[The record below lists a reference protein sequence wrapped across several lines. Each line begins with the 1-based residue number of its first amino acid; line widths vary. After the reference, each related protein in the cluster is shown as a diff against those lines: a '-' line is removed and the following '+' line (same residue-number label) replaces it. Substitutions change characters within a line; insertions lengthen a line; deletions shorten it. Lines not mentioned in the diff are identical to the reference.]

1 MTCIN
6 KYALMLEVFQLEKSF
21 QKEKEYLE
29 ETIKRFQEII
39 DDTELRLDA
48 IPRMYGDNPLLLANL
63 LSQYKKRLDLL
74 KRTKN
79 KPYFARIDF
88 KNNENDILE
97 ECYIGK
103 VGTFDD
109 DNKLVTVDWRAPIA
123 SMYYD
128 SNVGNASYEA
138 PQGIIESELL
148 IKRQYDI
155 EEATLKGFQ
164 DVDTVSNDEIL
175 RPYLGVSAD
184 NRLKNIVATIQSE
197 QNEIIREKI
206 FNDMI
211 IQGVAGSGKTTVA
224 LHRIAYLVYN
234 NMKHIKPEQYLVIGP
249 NKFFVNYISGVLPD
263 LDVNNVSQLT
273 YDEILK
279 SLLGEDFI
287 LLPDENK
294 LKQSINNS
302 NKLFFE
308 KLRVSMVYK
317 KAIDKFLSDFSK
329 TIVPSENFVV
339 KGYEILP
346 RSFVNQIYENI
357 EDDGTISYEILAK
370 KMERTYL
377 LLGKYIEDHYE
388 SLMSYIHNQ
397 FYEKIKG
404 KSKAEIEKERKNLTY
419 VEKELR
425 NQCNQSLKKHF
436 SNSRPKILNLYMVFL
451 KNITKYLKIDE
462 FDLVSQGKKVS
473 DNIKSKKIEF
483 EDLGALI
490 YLYYRIYGSN
500 DFSKYRHTVIDEAQ
514 DFGEFNFYA
523 LKQLMPKSTFSIFGD
538 LAQSIYQYCGV
549 KNWDDVIDTTFDGKC
564 ELKYLKKSYRT
575 TTEIMNSANNI
586 TEHLGLSTAEPVIR
600 HGLDVEYSNVNGKL
614 EDHLIS
620 ILYKYIENGYSS
632 IAIISKDENESTQ
645 INQLLVK
652 KGIST
657 NSITTADEEYRGGIC
672 TITSYLAKG
681 LEFDGVIITDASEN
695 RFNSSNSTDMK
706 LLYVSMTR
714 PLHELHVLYTG
725 ELTKPLLEDFK
736 KNNNKL
742 VLKKK
747 I

>member
-1 MTCIN
+1 M
-6 KYALMLEVFQLEKSF
+6 EKNF
-21 QKEKEYLE
+21 EEEKEYLE
-29 ETIKRFQEII
+29 KTIKRFQKII
-39 DDTELRLDA
+39 ADTELRLDA
-48 IPRMYGDNPLLLANL
+48 VPRMHSDNPILLANL
-63 LSQYKKRLDLL
+63 LSQYNQRLDLL
-74 KRTKN
+74 KKTEN
-79 KPYFARIDF
+79 KPYFARLDF
-88 KNNENDILE
+88 KNNEDGVLE

-103 VGTFDD
+103 VGVLDD
-109 DNKLVTVDWRAPIA
+109 DNKIVTVDWRAPIA

-128 SNVGNASYEA
+128 SNIGNASYEA
-138 PQGIIESELL
+138 PQGLIEGELL
-148 IKRQYDI
+148 VKRQYDI
-155 EEATLKGFQ
+155 EDKVLKGFQ

-175 RPYLGVSAD
+175 KPYLGVSAD

-206 FNDMI
+206 FNDVI

-279 SLLGEDFI
+279 TLLEENFT
-287 LLPDENK
+287 LLSDENK
-294 LKQSINNS
+294 LKQSISNP

-308 KLRVSMVYK
+308 RLRVSMVYK
-317 KAIDKFLSDFSK
+317 DAIDKFLADYSK
-329 TIVPSENFVV
+329 TIVPAENFVI
-339 KGYEILP
+339 KGYDILP
-346 RSFVNQIYENI
+346 LNLVNRVYESI
-357 EDDGTISYEILAK
+357 EDDGTISYDILAK

-377 LLGKYIEDHYE
+377 LLGKYIEEHYE
-388 SLMSYIHNQ
+388 SLLSYVHNQ
-397 FYEKIKG
+397 FYERAKG
-404 KSKAEIEKERKNLTY
+404 KSKADIEKERKNLTY

-425 NQCNQSLKKHF
+425 NQCNQSLKKYF
-436 SNSRPKILNLYMVFL
+436 SNSRPKILNLYMLFL
-451 KNITKYLKIDE
+451 KNINNYLKLEE
-462 FDLVSQGKKVS
+462 FDIVSSSKKVS
-473 DNIKSKKIEF
+473 ANIKSRKIEF

-500 DFSKYRHTVIDEAQ
+500 DFSKYRHAVIDEAQ

-538 LAQSIYQYCGV
+538 LAQSIYQYRGV
-549 KNWDDVIDTTFDGKC
+549 KNWNDVIDTTFDGKC

-586 TEHLGLSTAEPVIR
+586 TKHLGLSSAEPVIR
-600 HGLDVEYSNVNGKL
+600 HGVDVEYSNVDDRV
-614 EDHLIS
+614 EDYLIP
-620 ILYKYIENGYSS
+620 ILDKYIENGYSS
-632 IAIISKDENESTQ
+632 IAIISKDEDESNK
-645 INQLLVK
+645 INQLLAE
-652 KGIST
+652 KGIYT
-657 NSITTADEEYRGGIC
+657 NNITTSDEEYHGGIC

-695 RFNSSNSTDMK
+695 RFNSSNPTDMK

-714 PLHELHVLYTG
+714 PLHELHILYTG
-725 ELTKPLLEDFK
+725 ELTKPLLEDLK
-736 KNNNKL
+736 KNKNNNGL